1 VLHFS
6 LSGDSVTDTLATIR
20 NLQARIIYA
29 QHDGNHAE
37 VLRLK
42 KELENVK

>member
-1 VLHFS
+1 MES
-6 LSGDSVTDTLATIR
+6 ICIEGIAMADDAATIR

-29 QHDGNHAE
+29 QHDGNTVE

-42 KELENVK
+42 KELEKLK

>member
-1 VLHFS
+1 MS
-6 LSGDSVTDTLATIR
+6 DTLEAIR

-29 QHDGNHAE
+29 ENDGNHAE

-42 KELENVK
+42 KELEKVK